1 MNSNFEAKLKLD
13 YDIITEQQKEYKH
26 YSGFSFADC
35 CKNPQAVKWVL
46 KGYIP
51 EKSLCMIFGASGSFK
66 SFIAYDMAASI
77 ACDEIRDWH
86 GQRIKHGDV
95 VIFAGEGSEGI
106 KLRFAG
112 WAEKYGINPE
122 NVRLHIFDEVFKL
135 DGNELEHDIETTI
148 NNVKAVALNPILV
161 IFDTLN
167 CYMGGE
173 ENSATDTGRFI
184 GLCKKV
190 IKELQTAV
198 CIIHHTG
205 NADDAKD
212 RARGSSALRGA
223 LDSEMKVKKIS
234 DLECVLQQTKS
245 KDAAKVKDTVF
256 TLERVILPSCLDEE
270 GWQVDTLVPEKS
282 IEKTELYAQTE
293 STPKEKKLRQSE
305 ITAKETYQKAS
316 EMYGSIQ
323 TDKQTGSEMIITP
336 VEKWRQIFFENSSA
350 ENDSTRR
357 GQFSTARKIL
367 LEEKHILQKRKL
379 KNIEFYCLVLT
390 DGMPV
395 DISEYANEIKTTII
409 LRDQREKEAG
419 NFDER
424 TGNLF

>member
-1 MNSNFEAKLKLD
+1 MNNDFDAKLDLN
-13 YDIITEQQKEYKH
+13 YDIITEGKPEYKH
-26 YSGFSFADC
+26 YDGFSFADC
-35 CKNPQAVKWVL
+35 CKNPQAVKWIL

-66 SFIAYDMAASI
+66 SFIAYDIAASI

-86 GQRIKHGDV
+86 GKRIKHGDV
-95 VIFAGEGSEGI
+95 VIFAGEGSEGV
-106 KLRFAG
+106 KLRLAG
-112 WAEKYGINPE
+112 WAEKHEINPE

-135 DGNELEHDIETTI
+135 DGNESEHDIETTI
-148 NNVKAVALNPILV
+148 NNIKEVAPNPALI

-167 CYMGGE
+167 CYMDGE

-184 GLCKKV
+184 GLCKRI

-223 LDSEMKVKKIS
+223 LDSEIKVRKTS
-234 DLECVLQQTKS
+234 DFECVLQQTKS
-245 KDAAKVKDTVF
+245 KDAGRVKDTVF
-256 TLERVILPSCLDEE
+256 TLERVVIPGCLDEE
-270 GWQVDTLVPEKS
+270 GGQVDTLVPEIS
-282 IEKTELYAQTE
+282 IEKTELYQQLE
-293 STPKEKKLRQSE
+293 LKPKEKKPRQSE
-305 ITAKETYQKAS
+305 VTAKETYQKTS
-316 EMYGSIQ
+316 EIYGSIQ
-323 TDKQTGSEMIITP
+323 TDKQTGNEMIVTP

-367 LEEKHILQKRKL
+367 LEEKHVLQKRKF
-379 KNIEFYCLVLT
+379 NNMEFYCLILT
-390 DGMPV
+390 DDLPSDV
-395 DISEYANEIKTTII
+395 SEYTKAIKAAIT
-409 LRDQREKEAG
+409 LREQKEKESG
-419 NFDER
+419 NFDDR